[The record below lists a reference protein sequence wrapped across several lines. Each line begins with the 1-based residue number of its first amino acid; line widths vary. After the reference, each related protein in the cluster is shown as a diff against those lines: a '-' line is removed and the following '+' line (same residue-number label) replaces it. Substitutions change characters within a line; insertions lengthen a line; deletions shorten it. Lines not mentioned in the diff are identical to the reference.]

1 MNGQI
6 FILLAEESE
15 RGGLFDIGATLPLVA
30 IQFLLLMFIL
40 NLILYNPLF
49 TLMNQRNEYVLDN
62 LSKASEMLRK
72 ATELTTQYEGEL
84 AETKKGAA
92 KEISQSQKL
101 QKEGFNT
108 EVELSQKYLD
118 TLVQKVL
125 GNFATK
131 KQIVLENL
139 EPEINSLSTQMI
151 DVLFKKTA

>member
-1 MNGQI
+1 
-6 FILLAEESE
+6 
-15 RGGLFDIGATLPLVA
+15 
-30 IQFLLLMFIL
+30 
-40 NLILYNPLF
+40 
-49 TLMNQRNEYVLDN
+49 
-62 LSKASEMLRK
+62 MLRK